1 MLTNSLLDR
10 LLRCRLSGYNAI
22 LLDSMANRILGAEYV
37 PSSMNSI
44 VTARLRLVPSTAELI
59 QLEIENL
66 PRFFRYLGVEP
77 ISDWPSDNLTDV
89 LPFFRDQLAS
99 DASLVGWLAWYW
111 ILDTPEGAQIVGGG
125 GFKGAPTDG
134 KVEIGYET
142 RAGYQ
147 RTGIAT
153 EAVSAQVAWALK
165 HPDVSLIIAETREDN
180 LASLGVLN
188 KVGFV
193 HGGLGSEAGL
203 LRFERRATDP

>member
-1 MLTNSLLDR
+1 
-10 LLRCRLSGYNAI
+10 
-22 LLDSMANRILGAEYV
+22 
-37 PSSMNSI
+37 MNPI
-44 VTARLRLVPSTAELI
+44 VTTQLRLVPTTAEMI

-66 PRFFRYLGVEP
+66 PQFFNQLGVEP
-77 ISDWPSDNLTDV
+77 ISDWPSENLADV

-111 ILDTPEGAQIVGGG
+111 ILDTSDGAQLVGGG
-125 GFKGAPTDG
+125 GFKGAPTAG
-134 KVEIGYET
+134 EVEIGYET
-142 RAGYQ
+142 RASYQ

-165 HPDVSLIIAETREDN
+165 HPDVSLVIAETREDN

-193 HGGLGSEAGL
+193 HVGSGSEAGL
-203 LRFERRATDP
+203 LRFERS

>member
-1 MLTNSLLDR
+1 
-10 LLRCRLSGYNAI
+10 
-22 LLDSMANRILGAEYV
+22 
-37 PSSMNSI
+37 MNPI

-59 QLEIENL
+59 QLEIEDL
-66 PRFFRYLGVEP
+66 PQFFRHLGVEP
-77 ISDWPSDNLTDV
+77 IADWPSENLADV

-134 KVEIGYET
+134 KVKIGYET
-142 RAGYQ
+142 RASYR

-153 EAVSAQVAWALK
+153 EAVSAQAAWALK
-165 HPDVSLIIAETREDN
+165 HPDVSSVSAETREDN

-188 KVGFV
+188 KIGFV
-193 HGGLGSEAGL
+193 RVGSGSEAGL
-203 LRFERRATDP
+203 LRFERF